1 MATVTVS
8 IGKLATKATK
18 SSTLEYPY
26 PNFIRFVIKHIT
38 SWGVL
43 GDRMIT
49 ITSLVPKFQNFSFL
63 VVKTKS
69 EKLIRETAFDNSL
82 LSLFELYG
90 NFSLM
95 PIPSKGLLYLSER
108 PCVYQPIRGCAPS
121 INLKMGLKYFN
132 TLWSSFSSTWQ
143 IFSLNEQEKDDLDVI
158 ISQRVFKDT
167 VRV

>member
-95 PIPSKGLLYLSER
+95 PIPSKGLKVDASSVTLSER
-108 PCVYQPIRGCAPS
+108 PCDYQTIRGCAPS
-121 INLKMGLKYFN
+121 INLNISLSISTHSGQVSALRGRYF
-132 TLWSSFSSTWQ
+132 L
-143 IFSLNEQEKDDLDVI
+143 
-158 ISQRVFKDT
+158 
-167 VRV
+167 